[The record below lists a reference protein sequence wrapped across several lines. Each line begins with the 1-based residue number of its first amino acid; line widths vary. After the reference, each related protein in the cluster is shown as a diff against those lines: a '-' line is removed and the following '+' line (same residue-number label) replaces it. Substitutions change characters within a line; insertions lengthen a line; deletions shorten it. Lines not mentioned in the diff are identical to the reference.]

1 MSLNFEEEYYAFN
14 YISCND
20 IGSISKYMN
29 TGKICSGIDDGFNYG
44 DNGSNTGKF
53 IDALVGEIG
62 VLFSLLYYNDTKE
75 EKEEKELLLLNNVII
90 DQLDL

>member
-1 MSLNFEEEYYAFN
+1 MVVILGN
-14 YISCND
+14 
-20 IGSISKYMN
+20 
-29 TGKICSGIDDGFNYG
+29 
-44 DNGSNTGKF
+44 

-75 EKEEKELLLLNNVII
+75 EKEEEELLLLNNVII

>member
-1 MSLNFEEEYYAFN
+1 MTVL
-14 YISCND
+14 I
-20 IGSISKYMN
+20 
-29 TGKICSGIDDGFNYG
+29 TGTMVVILGN
-44 DNGSNTGKF
+44 

-75 EKEEKELLLLNNVII
+75 EKEEEELLLLNNVII